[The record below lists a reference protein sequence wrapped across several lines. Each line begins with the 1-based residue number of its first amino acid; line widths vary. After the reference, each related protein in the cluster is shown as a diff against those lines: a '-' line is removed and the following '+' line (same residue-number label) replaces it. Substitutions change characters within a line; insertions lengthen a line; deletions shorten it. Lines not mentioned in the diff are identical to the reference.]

1 VNDIVRARL
10 FGSRSTVY
18 GLIKSG
24 ALDSY
29 RSGNCRSVTAE
40 SVRRYRAQLIE
51 ANRNNSGLAPAH
63 PNLQNQKPRKSAP
76 VNEAASSTTT

>member
-29 RSGNCRSVTAE
+29 RSGNCRFVTAE
-40 SVRRYRAQLIE
+40 SVRRYP
-51 ANRNNSGLAPAH
+51 S
-63 PNLQNQKPRKSAP
+63 P
-76 VNEAASSTTT
+76 VD